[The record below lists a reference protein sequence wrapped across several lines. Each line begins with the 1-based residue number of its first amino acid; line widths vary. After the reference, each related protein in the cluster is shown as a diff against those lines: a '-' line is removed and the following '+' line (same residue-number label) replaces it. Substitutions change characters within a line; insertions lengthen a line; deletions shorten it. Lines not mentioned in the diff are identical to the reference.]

1 MVGDRL
7 GPATL
12 TPASECLAVEAKM
25 LLNSSMDLTSLI
37 CHSKSPG
44 KGILFVDLTSLICHS
59 KSPGKGILFVYSYGR
74 RHGSCQRIF
83 EGVDPQ
89 KSCQVYWRVSA

>member
-1 MVGDRL
+1 VTPREMVGDRL

-25 LLNSSMDLTSLI
+25 LLNSSM
-37 CHSKSPG
+37 
-44 KGILFVDLTSLICHS
+44 DLTSLICHS